1 MNARGIDALTAAGRL
16 RALRAAMLGC
26 VRCEA
31 LVKCRSQVVPGHG
44 AAPAMVTFV
53 GLAPGR
59 LGGDRTGIPFS
70 GDRSG
75 NLLRRMIGRADLGR
89 VFITNLVRCNPRDGR
104 GRNRDPSA
112 REIANCRHH
121 LAAELAVVRPS
132 VVACLGAVA
141 WREMAG
147 GEAPFRPCRPS
158 AFARGNVL
166 LYPMYHPAYVVR
178 GAYSERAYA
187 RDFMLLE
194 RLLRGL
200 AGPPGAHRC
209 AVGGAVSCSRQ
220 PRTNVG
226 AHRLSND
233 LKSSPSTNQAAGAAA
248 VVRDAGP
255 DG

>member
-1 MNARGIDALTAAGRL
+1 LNARAVNGLTAAERL
-16 RALRAAMLGC
+16 RALRAAMLVC

-44 AAPAMVTFV
+44 AAPAMVTFL

-75 NLLRRMIGRADLGR
+75 DLLRRMIGRADLGR

-112 REIANCRHH
+112 REIANCRDH
-121 LAAELAVVRPS
+121 LAAELAVVRPN

-147 GEAPFRPCRPS
+147 GEAPFRPRRPV
-158 AFARGNVL
+158 AFAYGNVL

-178 GAYSERAYA
+178 GAYSEKAYA
-187 RDFMLLE
+187 RDFI
-194 RLLRGL
+194 RLARCVHRLT
-200 AGPPGAHRC
+200 GPPVTPPSRRRSIHSQLRNNAGAQRI
-209 AVGGAVSCSRQ
+209 
-220 PRTNVG
+220 
-226 AHRLSND
+226 SND
-233 LKSSPSTNQAAGAAA
+233 LKSSPSINRAASTVGVA
-248 VVRDAGP
+248 RGAGP

>member
-112 REIANCRHH
+112 REIANCRDH

-178 GAYSERAYA
+178 GAYSEKAYA

-194 RLLRGL
+194 RLVRGL
-200 AGPPGAHRC
+200 AGPPGH
-209 AVGGAVSCSRQ
+209 
-220 PRTNVG
+220 T
-226 AHRLSND
+226 
-233 LKSSPSTNQAAGAAA
+233 AARSAAQYHVPVNRA
-248 VVRDAGP
+248 P
-255 DG
+255 T